1 MNFSFFASFSTP
13 FPLQVCYAM
22 QALEQVSI
30 TRRYIVTRCRHSSNS
45 CVAIAPLPISKR
57 WRSAGAAISRTV
69 ATTWPRSL
77 APRNSC
83 PDSQPATQPR
93 LVSRSARRCRQRVL
107 SCSCRCKW
115 FARRA
120 TTTTIDASTTLDRR
134 QQHQR
139 WGQRRRHLLPHPR
152 QQAAM
157 TRPGYR
163 MASNLGKLYPA
174 ITSTCRRTTLRMSY
188 K

>member
-1 MNFSFFASFSTP
+1 MNFSISSIP
-13 FPLQVCYAM
+13 SSPVQVYYAM
-22 QALEQVSI
+22 QARGQVSI
-30 TRRYIVTRCRHSSNS
+30 TRRCIVTRCRHSSS
-45 CVAIAPLPISKR
+45 CVAIAPPPISKR

-83 PDSQPATQPR
+83 PDSQPAT
-93 LVSRSARRCRQRVL
+93 LVSWWARRCRQRVL

-120 TTTTIDASTTLDRR
+120 TTTTIDASTTLDR
-134 QQHQR
+134 QHR
-139 WGQRRRHLLPHPR
+139 WGQRRRQQFPPPR
-152 QQAAM
+152 QQRAM

-163 MASNLGKLYPA
+163 MVSNLGKL
-174 ITSTCRRTTLRMSY
+174 
-188 K
+188 

>member
-1 MNFSFFASFSTP
+1 MNFSISSFPSSP
-13 FPLQVCYAM
+13 VQVCYAM
-22 QALEQVSI
+22 QARGQVSI
-30 TRRYIVTRCRHSSNS
+30 MRRCIVTRCRHSSSSS
-45 CVAIAPLPISKR
+45 CVAIAPPPISKR

-77 APRNSC
+77 APHNSC
-83 PDSQPATQPR
+83 PDSQPATPAR

-115 FARRA
+115 FARRG
-120 TTTTIDASTTLDRR
+120 TTTTIDASTTLDR
-134 QQHQR
+134 QHR
-139 WGQRRRHLLPHPR
+139 WGQRRRQQFPPPR
-152 QQAAM
+152 QQRAM

-163 MASNLGKLYPA
+163 MVSNLGKLYPA
-174 ITSTCRRTTLRMSY
+174 ITSTCRRRTTLRMSY